1 MRAGWARARIIRGL
15 SGVPGAAAGGRGWS
29 LGASEGVTATLPE
42 VVKDIIRKINFEVY
56 PSQVAGAGP
65 VGDSSGTR
73 GGVHQ
78 APGVHQA
85 SGRRFSGTRAGGIHA
100 AFVDPGSGLL

>member
-15 SGVPGAAAGGRGWS
+15 SRRSGFSGVPGAAAGGRGWS

-65 VGDSSGTR
+65 VGGFVRHQGGGSCGTGGSARIRSEILWHPGRWDS
-73 GGVHQ
+73 
-78 APGVHQA
+78 
-85 SGRRFSGTRAGGIHA
+85 RRVR
-100 AFVDPGSGLL
+100 